1 MTDVLLAAVA
11 ATFGLLVGSF
21 LNVVIHRVP
30 LRLSVVSPRSACPG
44 CGMTLAERDNVP
56 VVSWLVLRGRCRT
69 CGMRIS
75 VRYPLVELASA
86 VLFAAAAVRLGADW
100 ALPAFCLF
108 FAALL
113 AVSLIDLK
121 HFIVPNRIVFPTL
134 AISVPL
140 LAAAALL
147 EGEPRPMITAVVGAL
162 LASNGLLVINL
173 ISPRGMGMGDV
184 KLALL
189 LGLFL
194 GWLGLGHVALG
205 LFLGFLFGA
214 VGGILLIALGVK
226 SRKDPVPFAP
236 FLAAGA
242 VVAILVGTGLLDRYP
257 V

>member
-1 MTDVLLAAVA
+1 MLLAAVA
-11 ATFGLLVGSF
+11 AAFGLLVGSF

-44 CGMTLAERDNVP
+44 CGTTLAERDNVP

-75 VRYPLVELASA
+75 VRYPLVELVSA
-86 VLFAAAAVRLGADW
+86 ALFAAAAVRLGADW

-113 AVSLIDLK
+113 AVSLIDLE
-121 HFIVPNRIVFPTL
+121 HFIVPNRIVFPML

-147 EGEPRPMITAVVGAL
+147 EGESGPMITAVVGAL

-214 VGGILLIALGVK
+214 VGGILLIALGIK

-236 FLAAGA
+236 FLAAGTI
-242 VVAILVGTGLLDRYP
+242 VAILAGTGLLDRYP

>member
-1 MTDVLLAAVA
+1 MTAVLLPAVA
-11 ATFGLLVGSF
+11 AVFGLVVGSF

-30 LRLSVVSPRSACPG
+30 QRLSVASPRSACPG
-44 CGMTLAERDNVP
+44 CGTTLAERDNIP

-75 VRYPLVELASA
+75 PRYPLVELASA
-86 VLFAAAAVRLGADW
+86 GLFAAAAIRLGADW

-113 AVSLIDLK
+113 AVSLIDLE
-121 HFIVPNRIVFPTL
+121 HFIVPNRIVFPML
-134 AISVPL
+134 AVSVPL

-147 EGEPRPMITAVVGAL
+147 EGEPGPLVTAVVGAV
-162 LASNGLLVINL
+162 LASNALLVINL

-214 VGGILLIALGVK
+214 VGGILLIALGIK
-226 SRKDPVPFAP
+226 TRRDPVPFAP
-236 FLAAGA
+236 FLAAGS
-242 VVAILVGTGLLDRYP
+242 VVAVLAGTGLLDRYP
-257 V
+257 I

>member
-1 MTDVLLAAVA
+1 MDVVLLAALA
-11 ATFGLLVGSF
+11 ALFGLLVGSF

-30 LRLSVVSPRSACPG
+30 LRQSVVSPRSSCPG
-44 CGMTLAERDNVP
+44 CGTTLAERDNVP
-56 VVSWLVLRGRCRT
+56 VLSWLLLRGRCRT

-75 VRYPLVELASA
+75 SRYPLVEVATA
-86 VLFAAAAVRLGADW
+86 GLFAAAALRLGADW

-113 AVSLIDLK
+113 AVALIDLD
-121 HFIVPNRIVFPTL
+121 HFIVPNRIVFPML
-134 AISVPL
+134 AISLPL
-140 LAAAALL
+140 LALAALL
-147 EGEPRPMITAVVGAL
+147 EGELRPLVTAVVGAL
-162 LASNGLLVINL
+162 IASNGLLVINL

-194 GWLGLGHVALG
+194 GWLGLAHVALG

-214 VGGILLIALGVK
+214 VGGVLLIALGIK
-226 SRKDPVPFAP
+226 TRRDPVPFAP
-236 FLAAGA
+236 FLAAGT
-242 VVAILVGTGLLDRYP
+242 VVAVLAGDLLIELYP